1 MSEHRE
7 SWRTAT
13 GRSSGP
19 AAWAVVT
26 ARGARPGGT
35 EWYVFEDGTTNP
47 AALRAQLEHLRP
59 RPLKAQS
66 TRTSR
71 Q

>member
-7 SWRTAT
+7 SRKSGT
-13 GRSSGP
+13 GRSSVS
-19 AAWAVVT
+19 AAWAVVS
-26 ARGARPGGT
+26 ARGARPGGI
-35 EWYVFEDGTTNP
+35 EWYVFEDGTMNP
-47 AALRAQLEHLRP
+47 AALRERLDGLRP

-66 TRTSR
+66 SRTSR